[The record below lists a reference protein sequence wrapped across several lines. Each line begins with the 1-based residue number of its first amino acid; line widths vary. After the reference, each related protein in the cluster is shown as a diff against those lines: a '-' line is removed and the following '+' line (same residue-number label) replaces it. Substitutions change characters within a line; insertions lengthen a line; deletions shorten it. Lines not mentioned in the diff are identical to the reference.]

1 MKLILLC
8 LIQSMLLAMG
18 QIFLKMS
25 THGFGHFAWTWQYL
39 KGILLN
45 LPLLMCGISFGS
57 ASLLWVW
64 IVKNY
69 PLSQAYPLNSLSY
82 VFGIVAA
89 ILLFGEKVSALGWIG
104 TCLIIAGCVLV
115 AKG

>member
-1 MKLILLC
+1 
-8 LIQSMLLAMG
+8 MLLALG
-18 QIFLKMS
+18 QVFLKVS
-25 THGFGHFAWTWQYL
+25 THTIGHFELTWQYVR
-39 KGILLN
+39 GILLN
-45 LPLLMCGISFGS
+45 LPLLMCGLCFGS

-64 IVKNY
+64 IVKHY

-82 VFGIVAA
+82 LFGIVAA
-89 ILLFGEKVSALGWIG
+89 ILLFGEKVSAMAWIG

>member
-8 LIQSMLLAMG
+8 LLQSMILAMG
-18 QIFLKMS
+18 QVFLKMT
-25 THGFGHFAWTWQYL
+25 THGLGHFEWSWQYFRGL
-39 KGILLN
+39 LLN
-45 LPLLMCGISFGS
+45 FPLFMCGMCFAS

-64 IVKNY
+64 IVKHY

-89 ILLFGEKVSALGWIG
+89 ILLFGEKVSASVWIG
-104 TCLIIAGCVLV
+104 TCLIVGGCVLV

>member
-1 MKLILLC
+1 MKLLLLC
-8 LIQSMLLAMG
+8 LLQSMLLAGG

-25 THGFGHFAWTWQYL
+25 STAFSGFTFTWEYM

-45 LPLLMCGISFGS
+45 LPLFLCGLCFGS
-57 ASLLWVW
+57 ASILWVW

-82 VFGIVAA
+82 LFGIVAA
-89 ILLFGEKVSALGWIG
+89 ILIFGEKVSAMGWIG
-104 TCLIIAGCVLV
+104 TCLIIVGCVFV
-115 AKG
+115 SMK